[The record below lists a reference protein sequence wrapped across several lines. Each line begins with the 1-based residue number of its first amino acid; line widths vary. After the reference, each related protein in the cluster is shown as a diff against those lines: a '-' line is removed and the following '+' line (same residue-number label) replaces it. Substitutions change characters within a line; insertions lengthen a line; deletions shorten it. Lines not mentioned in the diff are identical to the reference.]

1 MQYTD
6 EQISRL
12 RNTKLV
18 NDRLNPIVQYW
29 IDKDPEEI
37 PANIHLL
44 FEHVLNNKP
53 SQQKVHFIDENIY
66 YVDYKATIH
75 RYIVNDDRFYNGFH
89 VVDNFTALPKK
100 SRILDK

>member
-1 MQYTD
+1 MKYTD
-6 EQISRL
+6 EQITQL
-12 RNTKLV
+12 KNTKLV
-18 NDRLNPIVQYW
+18 TGRLNPIVQKW
-29 IDKDPEEI
+29 VDKANDDI

-44 FEHVLNNKP
+44 FEHVLAEKP
-53 SQQKVHFIDENIY
+53 SKQIVHFIDENIY
-66 YVDYKATIH
+66 YVNYKPITY

>member
-1 MQYTD
+1 M
-6 EQISRL
+6 SC
-12 RNTKLV
+12 
-18 NDRLNPIVQYW
+18 DRLLPVVLKWVNKAN
-29 IDKDPEEI
+29 DDI

-44 FEHVLNNKP
+44 FEHVLTEKP
-53 SQQKVHFIDENIY
+53 SNQIVHFIDENIY

-100 SRILDK
+100 SRRLDK